1 MKKNWYKSGMRLS
14 MPWQLEF
21 NTKMGMQLQQT
32 LLIDQSAANYYN
44 R

>member
-1 MKKNWYKSGMRLS
+1 MIRAWFYSAMKPS

-32 LLIDQSAANYYN
+32 LLIDQSAVNYYN